1 MNVFQYSNC
10 YQFYGVQTY
19 RCPRIYIY
27 VYIYIYIFI
36 YIYIASF
43 WVQYHKILHEFV
55 IFRETVRSSGIF
67 RTNVI
72 FCDTERKKLA
82 IYVLLLAKSK
92 NNNNLLRIRSE
103 ARWKRHVFI
112 FMIYEEVFICI
123 DHCFCNSN
131 KILLLM
137 SLSNK
142 ILLLM
147 TL

>member
-1 MNVFQYSNC
+1 M
-10 YQFYGVQTY
+10 
-19 RCPRIYIY
+19 IYITTFNCLHL
-27 VYIYIYIFI
+27 YILLSESTSNATLVSPGAIT
-36 YIYIASF
+36 IYIASF

-55 IFRETVRSSGIF
+55 IFHETVRSSGIF

-137 SLSNK
+137 SL
-142 ILLLM
+142 
-147 TL
+147 